1 MTLISLAGVIL
12 VLATQWLA
20 GAVLWRALRGKPL
33 GFVELLGMGL
43 ALGTIT
49 ATISSAVLRTGFF
62 EQWGWLVPTAVA
74 AVLLIAWS
82 LRQGRVGVEMFF
94 ARGDSGISRAVAVGV
109 LVGLIPLAVNWRRVP
124 LSRVTDE
131 SFLDVYFLEA
141 LTRGLSNFGP
151 SESILMTGG
160 TIRYHWL
167 SYIWAGDIASI
178 ASLPPFASITRVLP
192 LVALV
197 AVVSLTATW
206 AARLARGRIGSSWIP
221 TVAVLLVV
229 AGGYTGALYGTVL
242 NFDSPSQSLTTM
254 WLLALLFTVA
264 VYVDRGSPWMLV
276 AVALLAVANTGGKVS
291 HIAVAAGGLILLS
304 VVGIFTRSLW
314 WRRAIVATT
323 VTGLAAIGTYL
334 VVIFG
339 AAVDRNLTEELAV
352 KASTWQG
359 LDPLPGTWG
368 VAAGT
373 IALLLAAYA
382 RLAGVG
388 WLIREREFRTNP
400 SLLMAVGAVAVG
412 TFAIVVLAE
421 GINET
426 WFMLAASAPA
436 SVVSAVGAVG
446 ALYRLAEQRG
456 SLPWAVGAVAV
467 LVACVSLVL
476 SFDAFGES
484 ATGFARWGAAVAPW
498 LLAPVLSWALLVVL
512 LRRQRGREF
521 WLSVVAATIV
531 VLVASSI
538 LTRPATAWTS
548 GRQVVT
554 EVGLMQPAAIID
566 SPASGTTSGPVPF
579 EDRVSAARWLEMN
592 AATDDIIATTD
603 ESSAFV
609 PAYTGLRMF
618 LAGSRYQVGLGNA
631 SDIAEIER
639 RSAITAE
646 LREGSPEAMDQALAA
661 LCAASVR
668 WLWWEGSIP
677 TRFTDFVARSEGAVN
692 VIDLAPMCESSDAT

>member
-1 MTLISLAGVIL
+1 MTLISVTVVLL
-12 VLATQWLA
+12 TLATQWLA
-20 GAVLWRALRGKPL
+20 GAVLWRFLRGKPL

-49 ATISSAVLRTGFF
+49 ATISSAVLRTSFIDL
-62 EQWGWLVPTAVA
+62 WGWLMPTAVV
-74 AVLLIAWS
+74 AVLLIVWF
-82 LRQGRVGVEMFF
+82 LRQGQVGF
-94 ARGDSGISRAVAVGV
+94 AAFIARSEKGTSRALVVGI

-131 SFLDVYFLEA
+131 SFLDIYFLEA

-151 SESILMTGG
+151 GESILMTGG

-178 ASLPPFASITRVLP
+178 ADLPPFASITRVLP

-197 AVVSLTATW
+197 AVVSLAATW
-206 AARLARGRIGSSWIP
+206 AARLARRRAGSRWIP

-229 AGGYTGALYGTVL
+229 VGGYTGALYGTVL
-242 NFDSPSQSLTTM
+242 NFDSPSQSFTTM

-264 VYVDRGSPWMLV
+264 IYVDEGSPWMLV

-304 VVGIFTRSLW
+304 VVGVFTRSLW
-314 WRRAIVATT
+314 WRRAVVATA
-323 VTGLAAIGTYL
+323 VSGLAAIGTYV

-382 RLAGVG
+382 RLAGIG
-388 WLIREREFRTNP
+388 WLVREREFQTNP
-400 SLLMAVGAVAVG
+400 SLLMAVGAVTVG
-412 TFAIVVLAE
+412 TLAIVVLAE

-446 ALYRLAEQRG
+446 ALYWLATRRG
-456 SLPWAVGAVAV
+456 SLPWAVAGIAV
-467 LVACVSLVL
+467 LVAGVSLVL
-476 SFDAFGES
+476 SSDPFGES
-484 ATGFARWGAAVAPW
+484 STGFARWGAAVAPW
-498 LLAPVLSWALLVVL
+498 LLAPVLSLMLLVLVF
-512 LRRQRGREF
+512 RGQRGREL

-531 VLVASSI
+531 IVVASSI

-548 GRQVVT
+548 GRQVIT
-554 EVGLMQPAAIID
+554 EVGVMQPAAITD
-566 SPASGTTSGPVPF
+566 TPTSDFPSGPVTF
-579 EDRVSAARWLEMN
+579 DDRISAARWLAAN
-592 AATDDIIATTD
+592 AAVDDIVATTD
-603 ESSAFV
+603 ETSAFI

-631 SDIAEIER
+631 SDITEIQR
-639 RSAITAE
+639 RAAVISD
-646 LREGSPEAMDQALAA
+646 LREGSPEAMEQALLA
-661 LCAASVR
+661 LCVASVR
-668 WLWWEGSIP
+668 WLWWEGSTP
-677 TRFTDFVARSEGAVN
+677 TRFTDFVARPGGAVN
-692 VIDLAPMCESSDAT
+692 VINLAPMCDSSDAA

>member
-1 MTLISLAGVIL
+1 MTLISLAGVLLIL
-12 VLATQWLA
+12 AAQWLA
-20 GAVLWRALRGKPL
+20 GAVLWRFLRGK
-33 GFVELLGMGL
+33 GVGCFELLGMGL

-49 ATISSAVLRTGFF
+49 ATISSAVFRTIFIG
-62 EQWGWLVPTAVA
+62 QWGWLMPTAVA

-82 LRQGRVGVEMFF
+82 LRHGRVGVATFV
-94 ARGDSGISRAVAVGV
+94 ARGETGTNRAALIGI
-109 LVGLIPLAVNWRRVP
+109 LVGLIPLAVNWRRIP

-167 SYIWAGDIASI
+167 SYIWAGDIASS
-178 ASLPPFASITRVLP
+178 AALPPFASITRVLP

-197 AVVSLTATW
+197 AVVSLAATW
-206 AARLARGRIGSSWIP
+206 AARLARGRAGSSWIP

-242 NFDSPSQSLTTM
+242 NFDSPSQSFTTM
-254 WLLALLFTVA
+254 WLLALLFAVA
-264 VYVDRGSPWMLV
+264 VYLDKGSPWMLV

-291 HIAVAAGGLILLS
+291 HIAVAAGGLMLLS
-304 VVGIFTRSLW
+304 AVGIVTRSAW
-314 WRRAIVATT
+314 WRSAVVATA
-323 VTGLAAIGTYL
+323 VSGLAALGTYV

-382 RLAGVG
+382 RLAGIG
-388 WLIREREFRTNP
+388 WLVREREVRTNP
-400 SLLMAVGAVAVG
+400 TLLMAVGAVAVG
-412 TFAIVVLAE
+412 TLAIVVLAE

-446 ALYRLAEQRG
+446 ALYWLAERRG
-456 SLPWAVGAVAV
+456 SLPWAVAGIAVG
-467 LVACVSLVL
+467 VAGVSLVL
-476 SFDAFGES
+476 SSDPFEES

-498 LLAPVLSWALLVVL
+498 LLAPVLSVMLLVPVFGG
-512 LRRQRGREF
+512 QRGREL
-521 WLSVVAATIV
+521 WLSVAAATV
-531 VLVASSI
+531 VILVASSI
-538 LTRPATAWTS
+538 LTRPAIAWTS
-548 GRQVVT
+548 ARQVVT
-554 EVGLMQPAAIID
+554 EVGVMQPAAITD
-566 SPASGTTSGPVPF
+566 TPPSGVPSDPVTF
-579 EDRVSAARWLEMN
+579 DDRISAARWLEEN
-592 AATDDIIATTD
+592 AGVEDIVATSD
-603 ESSAFV
+603 ETSAFI

-618 LAGSRYQVGLGNA
+618 LAGSRYQTGLGNA
-631 SDIAEIER
+631 SDSTEIQR
-639 RSAITAE
+639 RTAIISD
-646 LREGSPEAMDQALAA
+646 LREGSPEAMEKALLA
-661 LCAASVR
+661 LCVASVR
-668 WLWWEGSIP
+668 WLWWEGSPP
-677 TRFTDFVARSEGAVN
+677 TRFTDFVARPGGAVN
-692 VIDLAPMCESSDAT
+692 VINLAPMCDSSDAA

>member
-1 MTLISLAGVIL
+1 MTLISLAGVLL
-12 VLATQWLA
+12 VLAAQWLA
-20 GAVLWRALRGKPL
+20 GAVLWRFLRSKSV

-49 ATISSAVLRTGFF
+49 ATISSAVFRTGFL
-62 EQWGWLVPTAVA
+62 EQWGWMVPTAVA
-74 AVLLIAWS
+74 AVLLIVWS
-82 LRQGRVGVEMFF
+82 LRQGRVGVETFF
-94 ARGDSGISRAVAVGV
+94 TRGDSGISRAVVVGV

-178 ASLPPFASITRVLP
+178 SALPPFASITRVLP

-242 NFDSPSQSLTTM
+242 NFDSPSQSFTTM

-264 VYVDRGSPWMLV
+264 VYVDKGSPWMLV

-304 VVGIFTRSLW
+304 VVGVFTRSLW
-314 WRRAIVATT
+314 WRRAVVATA
-323 VTGLAAIGTYL
+323 VSGLAAIGTYV

-382 RLAGVG
+382 RLAGIG
-388 WLIREREFRTNP
+388 WLVRERELRTNP

-412 TFAIVVLAE
+412 TLAIVVLAE

-436 SVVSAVGAVG
+436 SVVSAVGAAA
-446 ALYRLAEQRG
+446 ALVWLAERRT
-456 SLPWAVGAVAV
+456 SLPWAVAGIAI
-467 LVACVSLVL
+467 LVAGVSLVL
-476 SFDAFGES
+476 STDPFGES
-484 ATGFARWGAAVAPW
+484 STGFARWGAAVAPW
-498 LLAPVLSWALLVVL
+498 LLAPLLSLVLLVLVF
-512 LRRQRGREF
+512 RGQRGREL
-521 WLSVVAATIV
+521 WLSLVAATIV
-531 VLVASSI
+531 VLIASSI

-554 EVGLMQPAAIID
+554 EVGVMQPAAITD
-566 SPASGTTSGPVPF
+566 TPTSGVPIGPVTF
-579 EDRVSAARWLEMN
+579 DDRTSAARWLAAN
-592 AATDDIIATTD
+592 AAVDDIVATTD
-603 ESSAFV
+603 ETSAFI

-618 LAGSRYQVGLGNA
+618 LAGSRYQLGLGNA
-631 SDIAEIER
+631 SDITEIER
-639 RSAITAE
+639 RAAVISNV
-646 LREGSPEAMDQALAA
+646 REGSPGATEEALLA
-661 LCAASVR
+661 LCVASVR
-668 WLWWEGSIP
+668 WLWWEGPTP
-677 TRFTDFVARSEGAVN
+677 TRFTDYVAQPGGAVN
-692 VIDLAPMCESSDAT
+692 VIDLAPICDSSDAA

>member
-1 MTLISLAGVIL
+1 MTLISLAGVPL
-12 VLATQWLA
+12 VLAAQWLT
-20 GAVLWRALRGKPL
+20 GAVLWRFLRGKPL
-33 GFVELLGMGL
+33 GFVELLGVGL

-49 ATISSAVLRTGFF
+49 ATISSAVLRAGFLG
-62 EQWGWLVPTAVA
+62 QWGWLVPTAVA
-74 AVLLIAWS
+74 AVLLIVSS
-82 LRQGRVGVEMFF
+82 LRQGRVGVKNFF
-94 ARGDSGISRAVAVGV
+94 ARDDTGTRRAMVIGV

-124 LSRVTDE
+124 LSRVTNE

-167 SYIWAGDIASI
+167 SYIWAGDIATI
-178 ASLPPFASITRVLP
+178 TALPPFASITRILP
-192 LVALV
+192 LAALV
-197 AVVSLTATW
+197 AVVALTATW
-206 AARLARGRIGSSWIP
+206 AARLARGRSGTSWIP
-221 TVAVLLVV
+221 TAAVLLVV

-242 NFDSPSQSLTTM
+242 NFDSPSQSFTTM
-254 WLLALLFTVA
+254 WLLALLLSVA
-264 VYVDRGSPWMLV
+264 VYVDRSSPWMLL

-304 VVGIFTRSLW
+304 IVGIFTRSSWL
-314 WRRAIVATT
+314 RRAIAATA
-323 VTGLAAIGTYL
+323 VSGLAAIGTYV

-382 RLAGVG
+382 RLAGIG
-388 WLIREREFRTNP
+388 WLVREREFRTNP
-400 SLLMAVGAVAVG
+400 SLLMAVGAVTVG
-412 TFAIVVLAE
+412 TFAIVVLSE

-436 SVVSAVGAVG
+436 SVVSAVGAVS
-446 ALYRLAEQRG
+446 ALYWLAEQRG

-467 LVACVSLVL
+467 LVAGVSLVL
-476 SFDAFGES
+476 SFDPFGES

-498 LLAPVLSWALLVVL
+498 LLAPVLSWALLVVP
-512 LRRQRGREF
+512 LRRKRGREF

-531 VLVASSI
+531 VLVASSL

-554 EVGLMQPAAIID
+554 EVGVMQPAAITD
-566 SPASGTTSGPVPF
+566 GPASGATGGPVPV
-579 EDRVSAARWLEMN
+579 EDRISAARWLEMN
-592 AATDDIIATTD
+592 AATDDIVATTN
-603 ESSAFV
+603 ESSAFI

-639 RSAITAE
+639 RSAIISE
-646 LREGSPEAMDQALAA
+646 LREGSPEAVEQALTE
-661 LCAASVR
+661 LCNASVS
-668 WLWWEGSIP
+668 WLWWEGPVPEIFASH
-677 TRFTDFVARSEGAVN
+677 TVFGRSG
-692 VIDLAPMCESSDAT
+692 LAIVDVQSLCEIGG